1 MFATAIAP
9 DIKGHFE
16 AHDEDA
22 LINLFGAL
30 AEMVLPMERVQRT
43 LRRVPLWGIVF
54 VSRLALRLAKE
65 LAIGNYLRATAY
77 HRDAGLLLSAR

>member
-1 MFATAIAP
+1 MFTTAIAP

-30 AEMVLPMERVQRT
+30 AEMMLAMERIQRT

-54 VSRLALRLAKE
+54 VCRLALRLVKE
-65 LAIGNYLRATAY
+65 LAIGNHWRVLHTI
-77 HRDAGLLLSAR
+77 D